1 MRILSKLLFL
11 LSFSFSLIA
20 SADVLKDQKPRLT
33 IDSNKDFLL
42 DGKKA
47 YAHGINYPNAI
58 VNLVSVSEESLPAI
72 KNKYCADLDVFK
84 KYDIP
89 FFRAPLSGYWASTW
103 QLYVTDSYEYFK
115 RLDFLVEEAEKR
127 NIGIIFTFLNSQF
140 SIPDI
145 KKEKVSEWGNRNS
158 ETRAFFKEFVREVV
172 ERYKNSSAIFAWE
185 FAESFLDYCDI
196 PGSENGLFPVNVQ
209 MGSPEARDAKDKIT
223 RKMIYPVRE
232 EFYKYIRSVDKV
244 RPIFSGEKFP
254 RRNAA
259 SNISGRWTIDTP
271 QSRERMMMKD
281 SDDFDAVSIHLFNN
295 PDIIKLYGEK
305 ASFESLLE
313 FSLKVAKKA
322 RKPLFV
328 GEWGWSNDGVTYEYF
343 FTDKAFSEALSAV
356 EKLRPQL
363 TAFWVYDLPY
373 QPINSTSL
381 AKNTYVLEAL
391 KKLNN
396 QTESDS
402 KTN

>member
-1 MRILSKLLFL
+1 
-11 LSFSFSLIA
+11 
-20 SADVLKDQKPRLT
+20 
-33 IDSNKDFLL
+33 
-42 DGKKA
+42 
-47 YAHGINYPNAI
+47 
-58 VNLVSVSEESLPAI
+58 
-72 KNKYCADLDVFK
+72 
-84 KYDIP
+84 
-89 FFRAPLSGYWASTW
+89 
-103 QLYVTDSYEYFK
+103 
-115 RLDFLVEEAEKR
+115 
-127 NIGIIFTFLNSQF
+127 
-140 SIPDI
+140 
-145 KKEKVSEWGNRNS
+145 
-158 ETRAFFKEFVREVV
+158 
-172 ERYKNSSAIFAWE
+172 
-185 FAESFLDYCDI
+185 
-196 PGSENGLFPVNVQ
+196 
-209 MGSPEARDAKDKIT
+209 
-223 RKMIYPVRE
+223 
-232 EFYKYIRSVDKV
+232 
-244 RPIFSGEKFP
+244 
-254 RRNAA
+254 
-259 SNISGRWTIDTP
+259 
-271 QSRERMMMKD
+271 MMMKD

-343 FTDKAFSEALSAV
+343 FTDKAFAEALSAV